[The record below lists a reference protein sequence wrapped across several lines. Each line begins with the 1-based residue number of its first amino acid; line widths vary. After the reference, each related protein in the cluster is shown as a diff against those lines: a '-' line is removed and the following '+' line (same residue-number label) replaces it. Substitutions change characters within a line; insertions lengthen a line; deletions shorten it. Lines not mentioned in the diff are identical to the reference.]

1 MSIKDI
7 EDKKMV
13 LSNFG
18 TIITGGKE
26 YNIDEFEKMINGG
39 EAFFKPLEFSYD
51 SEKKSFTIKAI
62 SEDDMDY
69 LYKDYGE
76 EDYYG
81 VRIYSLQLTSK
92 QKEMLEQGKI
102 DTNLQRLIGLAEK
115 SQYEKKQ
122 RDIHAKVLETG
133 EYPTSREDIKTY
145 KDYLQEQLV
154 KTNSE
159 IVANR
164 IAAVSPIVAAAICAL
179 LIKTTGITYDYN
191 RFLAFLS
198 ASGAILSGL
207 YTLFVGGFVLFDG
220 DDSPLYTNKNNKKN
234 IGLLKQKIEDL
245 EGADKDKALFNASV
259 ELSPE
264 GLEHEEVGKTNQY
277 NNVFL
282 QEINEVKKLI
292 VKLPKNE
299 RAGYVKDLAAILAEY
314 IAGVEKIVDKK
325 STKLEFGT
333 ASYIWELNSQ
343 MLPDVFRLGA
353 VVKERLATIEEK
365 KEVLND
371 CQEVKESID
380 ALSADS
386 LEYTDGWTDDLS
398 STGFAY
404 AEPRKSMYN

>member
-1 MSIKDI
+1 MTIKDI
-7 EDKKMV
+7 KDKKMV

-18 TIITGGKE
+18 TIITGGTE
-26 YNIDEFEKMINGG
+26 YSIDEFEKLINGG

-51 SEKKSFTIKAI
+51 SEKKSFTLKAI
-62 SEDDMDY
+62 SKYDDYDY
-69 LYKDYGE
+69 YYGYDR
-76 EDYYG
+76 EDYNG
-81 VRIYSLQLTSK
+81 VRIYSLHLTSK

-133 EYPTSREDIKTY
+133 EYPTNREDIKAY

-154 KTNSE
+154 KTNSA

-164 IAAVSPIVAAAICAL
+164 IAAVSPIVAAGLCAL
-179 LIKTTGITYDYN
+179 FVKATG
-191 RFLAFLS
+191 LS
-198 ASGAILSGL
+198 FEYHQALLSVLSLSGTVLTGL
-207 YTLFVGGFVLFDG
+207 YSLGIGGHVLFDN
-220 DDSPLYTNKNNKKN
+220 DSPLQANKNNKKN

-245 EGADKDKALFNASV
+245 EGTDKDKALFNASV

-299 RAGYVKDLAAILAEY
+299 RARYVKDLAAILAEY

-380 ALSADS
+380 ALSTDS
-386 LEYTDGWTDDLS
+386 LGYTDGWTDDLS

-404 AEPRKSMYN
+404 AEPRKSM

>member
-1 MSIKDI
+1 MTIKDI
-7 EDKKMV
+7 KDKKMV

-18 TIITGGKE
+18 TIITGGTE
-26 YNIDEFEKMINGG
+26 YSIDEFEKLINGG

-51 SEKKSFTIKAI
+51 SEKKSFTLKAI
-62 SEDDMDY
+62 SKYDDYDY
-69 LYKDYGE
+69 YYGYDR
-76 EDYYG
+76 EDYNG
-81 VRIYSLQLTSK
+81 VRIYSLHLTSK

-133 EYPTSREDIKTY
+133 EYPTSREDIKAY
-145 KDYLQEQLV
+145 KDYLQEQLIR
-154 KTNSE
+154 TNSA

-164 IAAVSPIVAAAICAL
+164 IAAVSPIVAAGLCAL
-179 LIKTTGITYDYN
+179 FVKATGLSFEYHQAL
-191 RFLAFLS
+191 LAVLS
-198 ASGAILSGL
+198 LSGTVLTGL
-207 YTLFVGGFVLFDG
+207 YSLGIGGHVLFDN
-220 DDSPLYTNKNNKKN
+220 DSPLQANKNNKKN

-245 EGADKDKALFNASV
+245 EGTDKDKALFNASV

-380 ALSADS
+380 ALSTDS
-386 LEYTDGWTDDLS
+386 LGYTDGWTDDLS

-404 AEPRKSMYN
+404 AEPRKSM